1 MGGHAKL
8 ISMLELLIGSVL
20 VFLGTRWLV
29 KYIQRV
35 GQPWSESHV
44 PQKSNYDGIYF
55 GMGLALFLRLA
66 FHLGIPWIVG
76 LCGGGLIG
84 GVVQHLIECKRTL
97 APGQV
102 WRAHVETLAAQAGVT
117 LKGVQ
122 MVNSKVH
129 YALGR
134 PDGTVELSTALLRDA
149 PPDERAFLIGRAL
162 WDIHSGY
169 TRRESEK
176 LQKATWLLLGTLGGL
191 ALLVFTMA
199 PPVIVP
205 LLFFAVCGTLIAQIY
220 IRARLDATWNDA
232 NRFALSLTGDLPAA
246 QRALEAAM
254 QQRLARLPHN
264 DPQRQRI
271 LTEEMQRILNLSAWW
286 TARQTR
292 PSFGANASA
301 PLQKLGRP

>member
-1 MGGHAKL
+1 MAKL

-84 GVVQHLIECKRTL
+84 GVVQHLIERKRTL

-102 WRAHVETLAAQAGVT
+102 WRAHVETLATQAGVT

-149 PPDERAFLIGRAL
+149 APDERAFLIGRAL

-169 TRRESEK
+169 TKKRESEK
-176 LQKATWLLLGTLGGL
+176 LRNAALILLGTLGGL
-191 ALLVFTMA
+191 SLLVFITA
-199 PPVIVP
+199 TPVMVFLMIAALCIY
-205 LLFFAVCGTLIAQIY
+205 LLALIY

-254 QQRLARLPHN
+254 QQRLARLSHN
-264 DPQRQRI
+264 DPQRQRV
-271 LTEEMQRILNLSAWW
+271 LTEETERLKNLSAWW